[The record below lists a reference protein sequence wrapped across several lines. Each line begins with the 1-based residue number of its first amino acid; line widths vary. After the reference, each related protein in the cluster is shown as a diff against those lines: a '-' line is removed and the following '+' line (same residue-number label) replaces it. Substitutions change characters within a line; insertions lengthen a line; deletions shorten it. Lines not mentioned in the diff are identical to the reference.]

1 MLWRFRREII
11 FVLGIAVSLL
21 VINRSYVRERRAIE
35 NGPYPEVKKISYE
48 ELAAENR
55 RLREIL
61 DIKAENPSLRKFTV
75 SEVISIKPFVFPA
88 EIIVNKGEREGL
100 KENMAV
106 VSKDL
111 FLIGRIGRV
120 WSTASSVITIFNAK
134 SKISVIVDSTRETGV
149 LEGGSI
155 PFLSLRYIPAD
166 SPVKKGDKILT
177 SGYSDF
183 YPKGIEVGE
192 VASIEKVSDTL
203 FLKIHIKP
211 YGYFSGID
219 EVLTGE

>member
-11 FVLGIAVSLL
+11 FVLGLAVSLL
-21 VINRSYVRERRAIE
+21 IINRSYVRERRAIE
-35 NGPYPEVKKISYE
+35 NGQYPEVKKISYE
-48 ELAAENR
+48 ELAAENE

-88 EIIVNKGEREGL
+88 EIIINKGTRDGL
-100 KENMAV
+100 RENMAV

-111 FLIGRIGRV
+111 FLIGRIGRA
-120 WSTASSVITIFNAK
+120 WSTASSVITIFNSK
-134 SKISVIVDSTRETGV
+134 SKISVVVDSTREIGV
-149 LEGGSI
+149 LEGGSV
-155 PFLSLRYIPAD
+155 PFLLLRYIPID
-166 SPVKKGDKILT
+166 SSVKKGDKILT

-192 VASIEKVSDTL
+192 VAGIEKESDTL

-219 EVLTGE
+219 EVLAGE